1 MFNEYHVDVHLKKT
15 VSMKVKARS
24 QEEAERVAE
33 QHVFLKSWP
42 GCYEREWNETIDET
56 RPTESE
62 KLREL
67 PEDTREQELLDVIYA
82 GDRNSREAIFCYE
95 NHVSLMN
102 FDQWIHLQS
111 IMGITI
117 SFAEFLDINEWLE
130 GDALDCT
137 EDDEAMLLR
146 KLLRIRAN

>member
-1 MFNEYHVDVHLKKT
+1 MFNEYRVNVHLKKT
-15 VSMKVKARS
+15 VTMKVKARS
-24 QEEAERVAE
+24 QKEAEQVAE
-33 QHVFLKSWP
+33 QHVFIKSWP
-42 GCYEREWNETIDET
+42 GCYDREWCEKLDEM

-67 PEDTREQELLDVIYA
+67 PEDTREQALLDIIYA
-82 GDRNSREAIFCYE
+82 GGGNSREAFYCYE

-111 IMGITI
+111 IMGVII
-117 SFAEFLDINEWLE
+117 SFEEFLEINEWLE

-137 EDDEAMLLR
+137 ESDAVMLLR
-146 KLLRIRAN
+146 KLLRIRGE